1 MTLTRPAA
9 ARRCG
14 ALLWGVLLL
23 LMVPLTA
30 CGGPDL
36 RYTPAV
42 GVTELGEDMDAL
54 SLTVVTDGEGN
65 ATLVGTLLNHGSQ
78 PDKLL
83 GVTATS
89 PSTGQT
95 VTTTL
100 PQGPV
105 TLPVEEPVQL
115 AERFAVR
122 LTEPS
127 FRLGYAL
134 DVTLSFARAGDITLK
149 VLMYSQEGYFD
160 DVPISPTPASTP

>member
-1 MTLTRPAA
+1 MP
-9 ARRCG
+9 RRAKTGCCG
-14 ALLWGVLLL
+14 ARLWGALLL
-23 LMVPLTA
+23 LMVSLTA

-36 RYTPAV
+36 RSNPAV
-42 GVTELGEDMDAL
+42 GVTELTADMDAL
-54 SLTVVTDGEGN
+54 SLTVVTNGEGN

-78 PDKLL
+78 PDQLV
-83 GVTATS
+83 GVEATS

-105 TLPVEEPVQL
+105 RLPVEQPVRL

-134 DVTLSFARAGDITLK
+134 DVTLSFARAGDITLQ
-149 VLMYSQEGYFD
+149 VLMYPQEGSFD
-160 DVPISPTPASTP
+160 DVTVTPAPTGP